1 MKVVLLKDVKNVG
14 KRDDI
19 LTVSDGYAR
28 NFLFP
33 QKLAAEAT
41 PGALKEIQRKRAAQ
55 DAREAESLAEA
66 KDKAGNS
73 VVKTEH
79 FTVNNSAATDFKTFQ
94 PIRAEFVSVPEKT
107 GKPVVIS
114 VGSCLH
120 NAIMICD
127 VYQGAKRLKTKRIL
141 LDCGQKTL
149 TVKTRGTGRRELS
162 LCARIVQNDQLHSV
176 TRNTAIPLDSNTF
189 RKFLNRWDKMVM
201 KAL

>member
-66 KDKAGNS
+66 KDKAAALKNKVITLEVKCGEKGRLYGS
-73 VVKTEH
+73 VTTAEVAEALEKQHGVKVDKRKIDIGEPIRETGIR
-79 FTVNNSAATDFKTFQ
+79 TISVWLYSGVTTPMKLDVQ
-94 PIRAEFVSVPEKT
+94 PIKK
-107 GKPVVIS
+107 G
-114 VGSCLH
+114 
-120 NAIMICD
+120 
-127 VYQGAKRLKTKRIL
+127 
-141 LDCGQKTL
+141 
-149 TVKTRGTGRRELS
+149 
-162 LCARIVQNDQLHSV
+162 
-176 TRNTAIPLDSNTF
+176 
-189 RKFLNRWDKMVM
+189 
-201 KAL
+201 